1 MSTSITNPTSNRTG
15 LCPHGLVPSACPIC
29 SGGGMGGA
37 AKTRDSVMEKSIRSN
52 EWSWIKCYAAGLA
65 LKAKDARI
73 ENSKTVFERQI
84 EFAKLLNKTIQEIA
98 DKIKNAIQNIE
109 NNIPKSIFTFL
120 NFIANNIIFPLL
132 NLAVQI
138 PKLIEKFALFQQLL
152 GNFLLNVSE
161 KLAALFGDLKNFIDK
176 KLTENIKRQ
185 AKKIFLFFMSNM
197 EEENYKNDETLSIF
211 KSREIKKYL
220 INVVNKIRK
229 RNKNAG

>member
-73 ENSKTVFERQI
+73 ENAKTVFERQI